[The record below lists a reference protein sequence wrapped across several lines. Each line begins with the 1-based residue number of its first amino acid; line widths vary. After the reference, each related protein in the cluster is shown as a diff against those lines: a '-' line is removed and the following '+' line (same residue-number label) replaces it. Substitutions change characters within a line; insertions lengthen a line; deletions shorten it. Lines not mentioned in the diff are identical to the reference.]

1 MDPAPAYL
9 LPAPDMEED
18 LLRPG
23 QINFV
28 PATPPHMEED
38 LQGPIQINIVPATPP
53 HMEEEQSRILQGF
66 FYLVATLF

>member
-18 LLRPG
+18 MS
-23 QINFV
+23 QINIV